1 MEKKKALLVID
12 MQKGSFTSV
21 TPRFDSDNVV
31 KRINSLAKIFR
42 EYDYPVIYIQHDG
55 SNENEFIPMT
65 TEWELLDELEVESTD
80 LFLNKYANDSFYR
93 SKLSRTLSELN
104 VSELFIT
111 GCATDFCVE
120 STIQSALVHD
130 YLITIVSNGHTTA
143 DRPHL
148 KAEKVIDHY
157 NWVWKNMIPTKGKI
171 EVFDYHEIL
180 IMMPELNNIKQ
191 LTTITI

>member
-1 MEKKKALLVID
+1 MEKRKALLVID
-12 MQKGSFTSV
+12 MQKGSFTSE
-21 TPRFDSDNVV
+21 TPRFDSDKVV
-31 KRINSLAKIFR
+31 KRINLLAKIFR

-55 SNENEFIPMT
+55 TKGNEFIPT
-65 TEWELLDELEVESTD
+65 TTDWELLDELEVGSTD

-93 SKLSRTLSELN
+93 SKLSQILSELN
-104 VSELFIT
+104 VSELYIT

-130 YLITIVSNGHTTA
+130 YQITIVSNGHTTA

-180 IMMPELNNIKQ
+180 IMKQALNNFK
-191 LTTITI
+191 